1 LGALPGDCDANR
13 ITEPSDLLILFDALG
28 EPPMAH
34 PARSTDIDRSG
45 RVTACDILR
54 EIDLLLGASPFDKF
68 NGATLP

>member
-1 LGALPGDCDANR
+1 
-13 ITEPSDLLILFDALG
+13 LLILLEALG
-28 EPPMAH
+28 DPPISY

-54 EIDLLLGASPFDKF
+54 EIDLLLGSSQFDMF

>member
-1 LGALPGDCDANR
+1 
-13 ITEPSDLLILFDALG
+13 LLILFDALG